1 MFLELL
7 SCARIARKDVVK
19 HLEMI
24 AEDKKQTLSDETT
37 FASKFTPYSS
47 MKKMRWQLRR
57 ARGTEIRPLLSSEE
71 HDECVRDCWICQ

>member
-24 AEDKKQTLSDETT
+24 TEDKNRHYPKKPPLHP
-37 FASKFTPYSS
+37 KFTPYLS
-47 MKKMRWQLRR
+47 MEKLRWQLRR

-71 HDECVRDCWICQ
+71 HDECVRDC

>member
-24 AEDKKQTLSDETT
+24 TEDKKQKLSEETT
-37 FASKFTPYSS
+37 FAS
-47 MKKMRWQLRR
+47 
-57 ARGTEIRPLLSSEE
+57 EIYPVLS
-71 HDECVRDCWICQ
+71 I